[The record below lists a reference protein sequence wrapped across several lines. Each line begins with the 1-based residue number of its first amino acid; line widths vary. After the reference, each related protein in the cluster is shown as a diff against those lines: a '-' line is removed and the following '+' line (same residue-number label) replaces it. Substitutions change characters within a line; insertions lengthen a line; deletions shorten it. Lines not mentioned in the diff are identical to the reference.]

1 MNQINQ
7 KLCIITD
14 LDGTLLPASKIPL
27 QRDLQA
33 IRKFEQSGGVFTVA
47 TGRTVQAS
55 QHYIELLTLKSPM
68 IVFNGAMIYY
78 PDSGERL
85 ILQALPEKA
94 KAMTAEIFRE
104 QPHAGIEVLC
114 AEDTW
119 VVNNTDTE
127 KEHIQ
132 ICQVTPKY
140 GNVEEI
146 EGIWLKVLFSMFPE
160 DIPAFMDY
168 IKDKHFQHV
177 DFIRSEKKFYE
188 MLPQN
193 ISKGSALS
201 EYRRLS
207 GMEEF
212 KFIAVGDYDNDIEML
227 KAADFAVCPANAAE
241 SVKAVSDLILS
252 RTCEEGAM
260 EELIM
265 KLLHQEIMR

>member
-1 MNQINQ
+1 MM

-27 QRDLQA
+27 ERDLQA
-33 IRKFEQSGGVFTVA
+33 IRKFEQAGGIFTIA

-55 QHYIELLTLKSPM
+55 QHYIDMLTLKSPM
-68 IVFNGAMIYY
+68 IVFNGAMIYH

-85 ILQALPEKA
+85 ILQKLPEEA
-94 KAMTAEIFRE
+94 KAMTSEVFRE

-119 VVNNTDTE
+119 VVNNTETE
-127 KEHIQ
+127 KQHIQ
-132 ICQVTPKY
+132 ICQVTPQY
-140 GNVEEI
+140 GTVEEVK
-146 EGIWLKVLFSMFPE
+146 GTWLKVLFSMFPE
-160 DIPAFMDY
+160 DIPPFMEY
-168 IKDKHFQHV
+168 IKHKHFPNV

-201 EYRRLS
+201 EYRKLP

-227 KAADFAVCPANAAE
+227 KSADFAVCPANAAD

-252 RTCEEGAM
+252 RTCEQGAM
-260 EELIM
+260 EELIS
-265 KLLHQEIMR
+265 KLLNQEIV